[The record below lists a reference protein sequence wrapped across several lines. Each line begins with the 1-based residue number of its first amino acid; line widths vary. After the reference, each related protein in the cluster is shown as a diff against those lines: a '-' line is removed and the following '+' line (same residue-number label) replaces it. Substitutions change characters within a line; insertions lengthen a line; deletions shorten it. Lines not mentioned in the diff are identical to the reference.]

1 VAAFVF
7 RAVLRLVSPV
17 LVLAGLLFT
26 APAVEAGPV
35 AYVLS
40 NNSLI
45 AIDSASP
52 GAAGAPI
59 AVTGLTAGDTLVGI
73 DFRPQNGFLYGLGF
87 NSGAGTV
94 TVYHVSHR
102 TGQATAVGAPAAF
115 DVPVTGTSFGFD
127 FNPTVD
133 RIRVVNDA
141 GQNFRLNPND
151 GAPVDGN
158 GGLGGIQMD
167 GAINGATATV
177 DAAAYTNNQQNVTV
191 TTLYT
196 LSAATNQLFIQN
208 PPNNGTQT
216 VPVSVTL
223 NGSPLDFT
231 TANGFDILPGVNVA
245 VSNAV
250 AAGVGFA
257 GLTVGGVS
265 SLYTIDLATG
275 AASLVGPIG
284 DGSVPVQGLAVQ
296 GEAVPGGFPAIALSA
311 DGSQLIRFNAG
322 SATTAVTVNVTLVD
336 AGEVLVGIDWRPQTG
351 QLFGL
356 GVNAAANTGTLYR
369 LDPQTGAATAIGAP
383 GQVLFAGVDL
393 PPATAGYGF
402 DFNPTVDRVRVVTN
416 TGLNF
421 RINPNNGAPVGAVP
435 DGAINGL
442 PGGSTGVS
450 GAAYTNS
457 FGQSLT
463 GGVTTQY
470 VLDPTSGMLFI
481 QNPPN
486 NGTLTLGLT
495 VTLDGAPLD
504 FDAVNGFDIPGR
516 VQVTTS
522 GTQAFGRAHA
532 ALTSSGST
540 NLYSIALSTGAATLI
555 GPLAGG
561 LDLAGLA
568 LGEPGVTALT
578 FADVAGN
585 FAQSFIADLA
595 AAGLTA
601 GCGTNPPLY
610 CPDAPVTREQMAA
623 FIMRGLGEFAPPAPA
638 TQRFLDVPPTSPFYA
653 FIDRLAALGITLGCG
668 GGNYCPTA
676 PVTREQMAAFII
688 RALGEFS
695 PPAPGMQRFAD
706 VPPANPFFAFIDRL
720 AARGITSGCT
730 ATNYCPADPVT
741 RAQMAVFLVRAF
753 NL

>member
-1 VAAFVF
+1 
-7 RAVLRLVSPV
+7 VSPF
-17 LVLAGLLFT
+17 LVLAGLLAT

-52 GAAGAPI
+52 GAAGTPV
-59 AVTGLTAGDTLVGI
+59 AVTGLAAGDTLVGI
-73 DFRPQNGFLYGLGF
+73 DFRPQNGFLYALGF

-94 TVYHVSHR
+94 TLYHVSHR
-102 TGQATAVGAPAAF
+102 TGLATAVGAPAAF
-115 DVPVTGTSFGFD
+115 DVPVTGTNFGFD
-127 FNPTVD
+127 FNPAVD

-151 GAPVDGN
+151 GAAVDGN

-167 GAINGATATV
+167 GAIGGATSTV
-177 DAAAYTNNQQNVTV
+177 DAAAYTNNQQNLTA

-196 LSAATNQLFIQN
+196 LGAATNQLFIQN

-223 NGSPLDFT
+223 NGSPLDFSA
-231 TANGFDILPGVNVA
+231 ANGFDILPGVNVA
-245 VSNAV
+245 APNAV
-250 AAGVGFA
+250 ATGVGFA
-257 GLTVGGVS
+257 ALTVAGVS
-265 SLYTIDLATG
+265 GLYTIDLTTG
-275 AASLVGPIG
+275 AASLLGPIG
-284 DGSVPVQGLAVQ
+284 DGTALVQGLAVQ
-296 GEAVPGGFPAIALSA
+296 GEAVPGGFPAVALSA
-311 DGSQLIRFNAG
+311 DGSQLIRFNTG
-322 SATTAVTVNVTLVD
+322 SATTAVTVPVTLVA

-356 GVNAAANTGTLYR
+356 GVDAAADTATLYR
-369 LDPQTGAATAIGAP
+369 LDPQSGQATASGAP
-383 GQVLFAGVDL
+383 FFLGVDL
-393 PPATAGYGF
+393 PAATSGYGF

-421 RINPNNGAPVGAVP
+421 RINPNNGVGIAP
-435 DGAINGL
+435 DSAINGL

-486 NGTLTLGLT
+486 GGTLTMGLP

-516 VQVTTS
+516 VQVTASNTP
-522 GTQAFGRAHA
+522 AFGRAHA
-532 ALTSSGST
+532 ALTSTGST

-555 GPLAGG
+555 GPVGAG
-561 LDLAGLA
+561 LDLGGLA

-578 FADVAGN
+578 FADVTGN

-595 AAGLTA
+595 AAGLTG
-601 GCGTNPPLY
+601 GCGTNPPVF
-610 CPDAPVTREQMAA
+610 CPDATVTREQMAA
-623 FIMRGLGEFAPPAPA
+623 FVIRGVGEFSPPAPA
-638 TQRFLDVPPTSPFYA
+638 TQRFADVPPTNPFYA
-653 FIDRLAALGITLGCG
+653 FIDRLAALGITGGCG
-668 GGNYCPTA
+668 GGNYCPSA

-688 RALGEFS
+688 RALGEFN

-720 AARGITSGCT
+720 AARGITAGCS